1 MRAENLPSSLVSSI
15 QRIIDLIVE
24 RNWAELSKDAPNSRV
39 QWADMERELNSYGED
54 YATLPDDFIE
64 KTHFGRLTSGGYW
77 IDCPLWVVGHKTSD
91 LEVQMEAFQKD
102 SDAKWDIQIDDIR
115 VP

>member
-77 IDCPLWVVGHKTSD
+77 IDCPLWTKEEGRSD
-91 LEVQMEAFQKD
+91 LEVQLF
-102 SDAKWDIQIDDIR
+102 AKTAGDGAWDLDVTNIL